1 MLRFLTLGFPT
12 PVSTSCVF
20 YSRDYPVL
28 PGDVLPYMLNILV
41 GGYMSGNSS
50 ETPSTSFLHLY
61 FYFCVLNL
69 FSPLW
74 PPQGPDFTLCCYCLV
89 SSHFLSCSLLFSPLL
104 LFHCSSFLPLLP
116 LFPLTSQLY
125 NVPCL
130 DFNGM
135 CSREAPRSSITR
147 QLKVFWRVAKTS
159 RVLALNESN
168 TVGES
173 LDAVSLT
180 KPLGQFYSWL
190 LEETK

>member
-1 MLRFLTLGFPT
+1 M
-12 PVSTSCVF
+12 
-20 YSRDYPVL
+20 SRKKL
-28 PGDVLPYMLNILV
+28 
-41 GGYMSGNSS
+41 SS
-50 ETPSTSFLHLY
+50 AFLHLY
-61 FYFCVLNL
+61 FYFCVLNH

-104 LFHCSSFLPLLP
+104 LFHCSFFPLLP

-190 LEETK
+190 LEETKWTQKSCGLNRYISGCTDRKIGEIDSLQIKGAWLN